1 MIYYQSG
8 SSGGMIELPIES
20 KVCDTFAV
28 ENPHGHD
35 RDRDVVH
42 PRKASFFLASQAEL
56 HLCNATCVYVCYM
69 YPFTNLSSSI
79 MALRDHVRVCICSDG
94 S

>member
-1 MIYYQSG
+1 
-8 SSGGMIELPIES
+8 MIELPIGS
-20 KVCDTFAV
+20 KVYDTFAV
-28 ENPHGHD
+28 ENSHGHD
-35 RDRDVVH
+35 RDRDVDH

-56 HLCNATCVYVCYM
+56 HLRNATCVYVCYM

-79 MALRDHVRVCICSDG
+79 MASRDHVRVCICSDG

>member
-1 MIYYQSG
+1 METATWSILEKRV
-8 SSGGMIELPIES
+8 SS
-20 KVCDTFAV
+20 
-28 ENPHGHD
+28 
-35 RDRDVVH
+35 
-42 PRKASFFLASQAEL
+42 ASQTEL

-79 MALRDHVRVCICSDG
+79 MASRDYVRVCIIFAAMGHRNVRS